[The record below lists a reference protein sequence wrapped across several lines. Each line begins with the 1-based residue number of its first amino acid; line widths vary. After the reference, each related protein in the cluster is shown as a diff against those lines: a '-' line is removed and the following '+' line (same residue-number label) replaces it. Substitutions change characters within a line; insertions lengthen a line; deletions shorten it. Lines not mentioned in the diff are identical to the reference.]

1 MASKL
6 VNYFSELSKS
16 IFGFKVGDIRIIPVS
31 TKIIL
36 VFITIMLVSNFSSNY
51 INLFMHRAAMTKL
64 AQQILVKDLTDLF
77 NLSTTQYDLFQLNMA
92 ALNITNQNSQSNVDE
107 SEIKKFRDRA
117 MINIEVSSMD
127 NSTTTTGI
135 ALGLEENGTINFTG
149 ARTKIPKIF
158 TDTES
163 LNTIKKDKQGII
175 LFNYNNLEYL
185 GAYKYEE
192 KWDLYIMRAE
202 EVNTFYK
209 DSNKTFK
216 VISIIIFVFT
226 SLSTFIGILIL
237 RYVLRYIGI
246 FTRELVRMNKEQTIT
261 KLNLSNAPNDD
272 ITFLGLTFN
281 VFSDTISN
289 LIEIFK
295 KFVSKDVA
303 YRVYKEK
310 EIKLEGS
317 QQELTI
323 LFSDIRR
330 FTFITEMLGNDIIKL
345 LNLHYEFAIEQI
357 VRNYGII
364 GSIIGDALLAVYG
377 TMENIEDNNKD
388 NKSLQAIKTAY
399 SIQKTTLN
407 LRKEMKKRKAQLL
420 EENITLTEVEDK
432 VFESVSIEVGVG
444 IDGGRVFYGNIG
456 SYEHMTNTVI
466 GDNVNNASRLE
477 GLTKLYQIPVI
488 CSEYVK
494 NDVESNLENKEKEYI
509 FLEIDTVQVFGKTS
523 GKKIYWPIPMKS
535 FSKIEKDFESY
546 QKGLYFYYNGDWNKA
561 KTHFAQSNLPPVLV
575 FLDRMKNNIP
585 SKEWNGI
592 WKATEK

>member
-1 MASKL
+1 MFSKL
-6 VNYFSELSKS
+6 GNYFSELLKS
-16 IFGFKVGDIRIIPVS
+16 IVGFKFGNIRIIPVS
-31 TKIIL
+31 TKIICI
-36 VFITIMLVSNFSSNY
+36 FIIIMLVSNLSSNY
-51 INLFMHRAAMTKL
+51 INLFMHRSAMTKL

-77 NLSTTQYDLFQLNMA
+77 NLSITQYDLLQLNIA
-92 ALNITNQNSQSNVDE
+92 TLNTEGDE
-107 SEIKKFRDRA
+107 TLEQDNEEEIKDFRDRA
-117 MINIEVSSMD
+117 MKNIEVSSMD
-127 NSTTTTGI
+127 NTITTTAI
-135 ALGLEENGTINFTG
+135 ALGVLEDGNIEFTG
-149 ARTKIPKIF
+149 ARTNIPKIF
-158 TDTES
+158 TDIES
-163 LNTIKKDKQGII
+163 LNTMTKDKQGIV
-175 LFNYNNLEYL
+175 LFNYNDLKYL
-185 GAYKYEE
+185 GAYKYEK
-192 KWDLYIMRAE
+192 KWGLYIIRGE
-202 EVNTFYK
+202 EVNTFYS

-216 VISIIIFVFT
+216 IISIIIFVFT
-226 SLSTFIGILIL
+226 CISTLVGILIL

-246 FTRELVRMNKEQTIT
+246 FTKEFVRMNKEQSMN
-261 KLNLSNAPNDD
+261 KLDLSNAPNDD

-323 LFSDIRR
+323 LFSDIRQ

-345 LNLHYEFAIEQI
+345 LNLHYECAIEQI

-399 SIQKTTLN
+399 SIQKATLN
-407 LRKEMKKRKAQLL
+407 LRKEMGKRKVRLL
-420 EENITLTEVEDK
+420 EENITLTETEEK
-432 VFESVSIEVGVG
+432 VFESVSINVGVG

-477 GLTKLYQIPVI
+477 GLTKLYKVPVI
-488 CSEYVK
+488 CSEYIK
-494 NDVESNLENKEKEYI
+494 NDVESGVGDKEREYI

-546 QKGLYFYYNGDWNKA
+546 EKGLHFYYSGDWDKA
-561 KTHFAQSNLPPVLV
+561 KFHFSHSNLPPALV
-575 FLDRMKNNIP
+575 FLDRIKNDVP

-592 WKATEK
+592 WKAIEK